1 MSANDSIN
9 RRQFLEKSS
18 LLAAAATAVGGA
30 RTASAQINNSAAVST
45 KPVRL
50 GFIGVGIR
58 GTLLMEAA
66 AGIAGVEIKA
76 VADCYKGHLD
86 RAQELI
92 TPAPAVTGDYKEIL
106 SRADIDAVVIA
117 TPDHWHL
124 KMTQEALAAGKHVY
138 VEKPMTHSWE
148 EGEAFISAVE
158 KSGKVLQVGSQY
170 MSMGCAQKA
179 VELIKSGRLGQIT
192 LVEGKF
198 HRNTATGA
206 WYYPIPPD
214 ASPATVDFKSF
225 LGAAPPHDFDL
236 RRFFQWR
243 LFWDYSGGLPTDL
256 FVHLVTATHQLMG
269 VQEPESVFSFG
280 DIYHWKNYREV
291 PDQMTSMVKY
301 PEGFVLRLSSTASN
315 GHPGPLLTVLRERG
329 DARVHRRLLQ
339 VLLRAA
345 HGGLRLLDPLLAQ
358 GHHGEV
364 QAAHEPERRPEPA
377 RRARGGGAGR
387 VQVAERRG
395 LDPRARPELGRGHPH
410 RRQADRG
417 RALRPPRR
425 ARRPHVQPVL
435 QGRQAGPLEQ
445 DDPQGRGL
453 RPARRWPVDP

>member
-30 RTASAQINNSAAVST
+30 RTASAQLNNSAAVST

-92 TPAPAVTGDYKEIL
+92 TPPPATTGNYQEIL
-106 SRADIDAVVIA
+106 SRPDIDAVVIA

-170 MSMGCAQKA
+170 MSMGCAQQA
-179 VELIKSGRLGQIT
+179 VELIRSGRLGQIT

-214 ASPATVDFKSF
+214 ASPATVDFRSF

-256 FVHLVTATHQLMG
+256 FVHLVTAAHQLMG
-269 VQEPESVFSFG
+269 VQEPDSVFSFG
-280 DIYHWKNYREV
+280 DIYSWKNYREV
-291 PDQMTSMVKY
+291 PDQMTSMVRY

-315 GHPGPLLTVLRERG
+315 GHPGPLLTFYGSEGTLEYTGSSFKYFYEPRTDGFGYSTHSWPKATTEKFRQLMNLNEGLSPLDGPPVAEPVEYKSPNDE
-329 DARVHRRLLQ
+329 DAT
-339 VLLRAA
+339 RAHVRNWVDA
-345 HGGLRLLDPLLAQ
+345 IRTGGKPIEDVRF
-358 GHHGEV
+358 GHH
-364 QAAHEPERRPEPA
+364 AALVGHMCNLSYK
-377 RRARGGGAGR
+377 AGK
-387 VQVAERRG
+387 
-395 LDPRARPELGRGHPH
+395 
-410 RRQADRG
+410 
-417 RALRPPRR
+417 
-425 ARRPHVQPVL
+425 PV
-435 QGRQAGPLEQ
+435 
-445 DDPQGRGL
+445 
-453 RPARRWPVDP
+453 RWNKATRKVEA

>member
-1 MSANDSIN
+1 MSAHDSIN
-9 RRQFLEKSS
+9 RRQFLEKST

-30 RTASAQINNSAAVST
+30 RKASAQINNSAAIAT

-50 GFIGVGIR
+50 GFIGAGIR

-66 AGIAGVEIKA
+66 AGIGGVEIKA

-92 TPAPAVTGDYKEIL
+92 TPAPAVTGDFQEIL
-106 SRADIDAVVIA
+106 SRSDVDAVVIA

-138 VEKPMTHSWE
+138 VEKPMTHTWE
-148 EGEAFISAVE
+148 EGEAFISAAE
-158 KSGKVLQVGSQY
+158 RSGKVLQVGSQY
-170 MSMGCAQKA
+170 VSMGCAQKA
-179 VELIKSGRLGQIT
+179 VELIKSGQLGQVT

-214 ASPATVDFKSF
+214 ASPATVDWKRF
-225 LGAAPPHDFDL
+225 LGSAPPHEFDL

-315 GHPGPLLTVLRERG
+315 GHPGPVLTVYGSEGTLEYTGDSFKYYYEPRTEGFGYSTHSWPKATTERFKQLMNLNDG
-329 DARVHRRLLQ
+329 LSPLNGPAEAEPVEYKSPHDEDSTRAHVRNWVEAIRTGGKPIEDARF
-339 VLLRAA
+339 
-345 HGGLRLLDPLLAQ
+345 
-358 GHHGEV
+358 GHHAALVGHMCNLSYKAGKPVRWNKATRKVEV
-364 QAAHEPERRPEPA
+364 
-377 RRARGGGAGR
+377 
-387 VQVAERRG
+387 
-395 LDPRARPELGRGHPH
+395 
-410 RRQADRG
+410 
-417 RALRPPRR
+417 
-425 ARRPHVQPVL
+425 
-435 QGRQAGPLEQ
+435 
-445 DDPQGRGL
+445 
-453 RPARRWPVDP
+453 